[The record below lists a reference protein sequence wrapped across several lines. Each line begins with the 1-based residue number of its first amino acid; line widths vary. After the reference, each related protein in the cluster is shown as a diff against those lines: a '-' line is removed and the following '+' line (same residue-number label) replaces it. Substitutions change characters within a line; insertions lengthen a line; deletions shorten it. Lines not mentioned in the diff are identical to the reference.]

1 MPPLRATKITT
12 IDLYNDLLGI
22 AREWGIPY
30 ESIDFDLLS
39 YKTFYK
45 GMIDDAWRLLD
56 AQNLDEITT
65 EKEIRSATLHI
76 RQEYELIVHPI
87 EKIPDFD
94 LRFSIA
100 TDKLKTKAIAIIDP
114 SSLIPPTPNAAK
126 LIKDAIIRKKL
137 RTGFLIGITDGNLD
151 EEIIKLLEKI
161 EIEGP
166 LTEPYRFS
174 IAEFFSPVF
183 PINDGVLLH
192 YKKIKRSNNIIDG
205 VEPDDLILEYIIPK
219 KGLDGRSC
227 TGEHIKVGEP
237 IIRFSNAIQIN
248 PENIR
253 IEQDEKS
260 IRYYA
265 LKSGF
270 VERKGGIFDISNK
283 LRLRSAGFKETGSI
297 EVGTEKDINILID
310 QHDEEEDAIGMGI
323 SIDVQKLDVKGTIGS
338 NTTITAQEVNIDAQ
352 THKKSQIQVTEHAN
366 VHLHRGN
373 LKAKTATIEILETG
387 RVEAESVHVKKMVG
401 GEIIAHNV
409 IVDLLYSNA
418 NIVALESI
426 EVKAIVGDGNN
437 LIIDPYA
444 VPSYHD
450 QVVVLEQELKS
461 KITELHA
468 KKKALHAREISFKE
482 KKVRI
487 QRDNYAIKQ
496 ALAENRSPLKA
507 NVIRVQE
514 YKKEEVEIKNEH
526 IVIQAYQE
534 NITMLEQNLQ
544 KIYDADLHARVMCH
558 GNCNGNTQIRFVDP
572 KTHQKYSITPK
583 GKASLVTLQKEGDRK
598 RIVIETS

>member
-1 MPPLRATKITT
+1 MPQATKLTT
-12 IDLYNDLLGI
+12 TNLRDDMLAI
-22 AREWGIPY
+22 AREWGIPLD
-30 ESIDFDLLS
+30 SLDFDLLS

-45 GMIDDAWRLLD
+45 GIIDDAWRLLD

-65 EKEIRSATLHI
+65 EKEIRSATLQI

-87 EKIPDFD
+87 EKIPGFD

-114 SSLIPPTPNAAK
+114 ASIIPSNPDAAK
-126 LIKDAIIRKKL
+126 LIKEAIIRKKL

-161 EIEGP
+161 ETEGS
-166 LTEPYRFS
+166 LSESYRMP

-183 PINDGVLLH
+183 PINDGILLH
-192 YKKIKRSNNIIDG
+192 YKKIMRSNNIIDG

-227 TGEHIKVGEP
+227 TGEYIQAGEP
-237 IIRFSNAIQIN
+237 IIRFANAISIN

-253 IEQDEKS
+253 SEEDEKS

-270 VERKGGIFDISNK
+270 VERRGGVFDISNQ
-283 LRLRSAGFKETGSI
+283 LRLSSAGFKETGSI
-297 EVGTEKDINILID
+297 EVGTEKEINILID
-310 QHDEEEDAIGMGI
+310 QRDEEEDAIGMGI
-323 SIDVQKLDVKGTIGS
+323 NIDVQKLDVKGTIGS

-352 THKKSQIQVTEHAN
+352 THKKSQIQVTENAK

-373 LKAKTATIEILETG
+373 LKAKTAIIEILETG
-387 RVEAESVHVKKMVG
+387 RVEAENVHVKKMVG

-409 IVDLLYSNA
+409 IVDVLYSNA
-418 NIVALESI
+418 NIIALESI
-426 EVKAIVGDGNN
+426 EIKAIAGDGNN
-437 LIIDPYA
+437 LIIDPYSI
-444 VPSYHD
+444 PSYHD
-450 QVVVLEQELKS
+450 KVIVLEEELKT
-461 KITELHA
+461 KIAELHA
-468 KKKALHAREISFKE
+468 KKKALHAREIAFKE
-482 KKVRI
+482 KKPRI

-496 ALAENRSPLKA
+496 AIAENRSPLKA
-507 NVIRVQE
+507 NIIRVQE
-514 YKKEEVEIKNEH
+514 YKKEETEIHNEH
-526 IVIQAYQE
+526 IVLQAYQE
-534 NITMLEQNLQ
+534 NITMLEKNLQ

-558 GNCNGNTQIRFVDP
+558 GNCNGHTQIRFVDP
-572 KTHQKYSITPK
+572 KTHHNYTITPQ
-583 GKASLVTLQKEGDRK
+583 GKAPLVTLKKEGDQK
-598 RIVIETS
+598 RIVIES

>member
-1 MPPLRATKITT
+1 MSSPRATKITST
-12 IDLYNDLLGI
+12 DLHSDMLAI
-22 AREWGIPY
+22 ARDWGIPL
-30 ESIDFDLLS
+30 ESLDFDLLS
-39 YKTFYK
+39 YRTFYK
-45 GMIDDAWRLLD
+45 GVIDDAWRLLD

-87 EKIPDFD
+87 EKIPSFD

-100 TDKLKTKAIAIIDP
+100 SDKLKTKAIAIIDP
-114 SSLIPPTPNAAK
+114 ASIIPDTPDAAK

-161 EIEGP
+161 ETEGA
-166 LTEPYRFS
+166 LSEPYRMP
-174 IAEFFSPVF
+174 IAEFFSPIF

-219 KGLDGRSC
+219 KGMDGRSC

-237 IIRFSNAIQIN
+237 VIKYANAIHIN
-248 PENIR
+248 PEHIR
-253 IEQDEKS
+253 SEQDEKTV
-260 IRYYA
+260 RYYA

-270 VERKGGIFDISNK
+270 VERKGGIFEISNQ
-283 LRLRSAGFKETGSI
+283 LRLNSAGFKETGSI

-310 QHDEEEDAIGMGI
+310 QRDEEEDAIGMGI
-323 SIDVQKLDVKGTIGS
+323 NIDVQKLDVKGTIGS

-352 THKKSQIQVTEHAN
+352 THKKSQIEATENAT
-366 VHLHRGN
+366 VHLHRGH

-387 RVEAESVHVKKMVG
+387 RVEAESVYVKKMVG

-409 IVDLLYSNA
+409 VVDLLYSNA
-418 NIVALESI
+418 NIIALESI
-426 EVKAIVGDGNN
+426 EIKAIVGDGNN
-437 LIIDPYA
+437 LIIDPYS

-450 QVVVLEQELKS
+450 KVVVLEQELKT
-461 KITELHA
+461 KIAELHA
-468 KKKALHAREISFKE
+468 KKKALHTREIAFKD
-482 KKVRI
+482 KKSRI
-487 QRDNYAIKQ
+487 QRDNHAIKQ
-496 ALAENRSPLKA
+496 ALAENRSPLKV
-507 NVIRVQE
+507 NVVRVQE
-514 YKKEEVEIKNEH
+514 YKKEESEIRNEH

-572 KTHQKYSITPK
+572 KNHQTYSITPK
-583 GKASLVTLQKEGDRK
+583 GRASLVTLKKEGDHK
-598 RIVIETS
+598 RIVIES

>member
-1 MPPLRATKITT
+1 MPQATKLTT
-12 IDLYNDLLGI
+12 TNLRDDMLAI
-22 AREWGIPY
+22 AREWGIPLD
-30 ESIDFDLLS
+30 SLDFDLLS

-45 GMIDDAWRLLD
+45 GIIDDAWRLLD

-65 EKEIRSATLHI
+65 EKEIRSATLQI

-87 EKIPDFD
+87 EKIPGFD

-114 SSLIPPTPNAAK
+114 ASIIPSNPDAAK
-126 LIKDAIIRKKL
+126 LIKEAIIRKKL

-161 EIEGP
+161 ETEGS
-166 LTEPYRFS
+166 LSESYRMP

-183 PINDGVLLH
+183 PINDGILLH
-192 YKKIKRSNNIIDG
+192 YKKIMRSNNIIDG

-227 TGEHIKVGEP
+227 TGEYIQAGEP
-237 IIRFSNAIQIN
+237 IIRFANAISIN

-253 IEQDEKS
+253 SEEDEKS

-270 VERKGGIFDISNK
+270 VERRGGVFDISNQ
-283 LRLRSAGFKETGSI
+283 LRLSSAGFKETGSI
-297 EVGTEKDINILID
+297 EVGTEKEINILID
-310 QHDEEEDAIGMGI
+310 QRDEEEDAIGMGI
-323 SIDVQKLDVKGTIGS
+323 NIDVQKLDVKGTIGS

-352 THKKSQIQVTEHAN
+352 THKKSQIQVTENAK

-387 RVEAESVHVKKMVG
+387 RVEAENVHVKKMVG

-409 IVDLLYSNA
+409 IVDVLYSNA
-418 NIVALESI
+418 NIIALESI
-426 EVKAIVGDGNN
+426 EIKAIAGDGNN
-437 LIIDPYA
+437 LIIDPYSI
-444 VPSYHD
+444 PSYHD
-450 QVVVLEQELKS
+450 KVIVLEEELKT
-461 KITELHA
+461 KIAELHA
-468 KKKALHAREISFKE
+468 KKKALHAREIAFKE
-482 KKVRI
+482 KKPRI

-496 ALAENRSPLKA
+496 AIAENRSPLKA
-507 NVIRVQE
+507 NIIRVQE
-514 YKKEEVEIKNEH
+514 YKKEETEIHNEH
-526 IVIQAYQE
+526 IVLQAYQE
-534 NITMLEQNLQ
+534 NITMLEKNLQ

-558 GNCNGNTQIRFVDP
+558 GNCNGHTQIRFVDP
-572 KTHQKYSITPK
+572 KTHHNYTITPQ
-583 GKASLVTLQKEGDRK
+583 GKAPLVTLKKEGDQK
-598 RIVIETS
+598 RIVIES